1 MSEEQ
6 LVNIIREAMDD
17 ETDTS
22 SPRRRIFK
30 TAQKG
35 NNIFAENIG
44 GSIYKYLDTTY
55 FERITTYVEGRIRG
69 VEEKTT
75 LLEGNVGALQNK
87 VTEINNLQ
95 ESVSSLQSSVKSLEE
110 IVAALQSKIDEVSRL
125 QPSGGNGPT
134 GPTSPTGSTG
144 STGPTGSTG
153 SQSGGDKKYV
163 SVNLPFILSFQL
175 PNTRT
180 PGPFSVE
187 LPGEVITPAIL
198 NIQGTDTQPDGFLTK
213 YAVGSSATVSVNNVD
228 NRVQF
233 NGWTINGQL
242 VSTATT
248 YTFVVT
254 DPDGPFGAI
263 IGLLPTFSAR

>member
-17 ETDTS
+17 ETEPS

-44 GSIYKYLDTTY
+44 GSIYKYLDTIY
-55 FERITTYVEGRIRG
+55 FERIKTYVEGRIKG

-87 VTEINNLQ
+87 VTEIDNLQ
-95 ESVSSLQSSVKSLEE
+95 ASVSSLQSSVTSLEA
-110 IVAALQSKIDEVSRL
+110 IVASLRSTIDEVSSR
-125 QPSGGNGPT
+125 QPT
-134 GPTSPTGSTG
+134 GSTAPTGSTG
-144 STGPTGSTG
+144 STGP
-153 SQSGGDKKYV
+153 QSGGDKKYV
-163 SVNLPFILSFQL
+163 SINLPFILSFQL

-180 PGPFSVE
+180 PGPFGIE

-198 NIQGTDTQPDGFLTK
+198 NIQGTDTQLDGFLTK

-228 NRVQF
+228 SRVQF

-254 DPDGPFGAI
+254 DPDGPFGGI
-263 IGLLPTFSAR
+263 IGLLPTFGAR